1 MKAKI
6 IKIGNSKGIR
16 LPNEIIKKYNL
27 DQEVTLELNED
38 SIALKPVEVD
48 PRAGWEEIYKKM
60 DHTFSQEDK
69 EWMEFGNE
77 FDLEDWTW

>member
-16 LPNEIIKKYNL
+16 LPNEVIKKYNL
-27 DQEVTLELNED
+27 DQEVTLELNKD
-38 SIALKPVEVD
+38 SIVLKPVVVD

-60 DHTFSQEDK
+60 DHTLTQEDK
-69 EWMEFGNE
+69 DWLDFQ
-77 FDLEDWTW
+77 DPIPEDWTW

>member
-6 IKIGNSKGIR
+6 IKIGNSTGIR
-16 LPNEIIKKYNL
+16 IPNEIIKKYNL

-38 SIALKPVEVD
+38 SIVLKPVKVD

-60 DHTFSQEDK
+60 DHTLTQEEKD
-69 EWMEFGNE
+69 WMEFGNE
-77 FDLEDWTW
+77 FDKEDWTW

>member
-27 DQEVTLELNED
+27 DQEVTLELKED
-38 SIALKPVEVD
+38 SIILKPVEVD
-48 PRAGWEEIYKKM
+48 PRAGWEEKYKKM
-60 DHTFSQEDK
+60 DHTLTQEDK
-69 EWMEFGNE
+69 DWMAFENE
-77 FDLEDWTW
+77 FDEEDWTW

>member
-1 MKAKI
+1 MKVKI

-38 SIALKPVEVD
+38 SIVLKPIEVD
-48 PRAGWEEIYKKM
+48 PRAEWEEIYKKM
-60 DHTFSQEDK
+60 EPTLTQEDK
-69 EWMEFGNE
+69 DWMQFGNE
-77 FDLEDWTW
+77 FDEEDWTW